1 MGVITAIEKIIS
13 TDVETLVTI
22 LFLGNFFFSVVIGM
36 YAISVKVSGE
46 RRRTYVLMA
55 AKFFQSL
62 GWMGLDFLLY
72 LPLFV
77 SVNLGQSF
85 LYTGL
90 YLESLVMLGL
100 TKWRVRSLRLVQTAI
115 YVCVIACF
123 NVFKVFEL
131 DYRFQAAFGAY
142 SIFSIMV
149 IPGISFFAGKGK
161 SPLKRL
167 TGLLFVLIFLVSL
180 ARAGEVLSSFSRGG
194 TPYSTLLNDFS
205 LLLFV
210 LHMHIG
216 GVAFLLILREEADLQ
231 LAELA
236 FRDPLTGLYN
246 RRHFLE
252 HAKGSVSYAAR
263 TRESVAMIF
272 FDLDFFK
279 RVNDRYGHNFGDE
292 VLRDFSAVLKMH
304 VRGCDIACRYG
315 GEEFVVF
322 LSNTDTA
329 GAVAVAERIRECLR
343 SSKFPNKSDFTY
355 TVSVGIACRIPPHGA
370 QAIDTIGALVNDSDS
385 AVYRAKENG
394 RDRIEV
400 FG

>member
-1 MGVITAIEKIIS
+1 MGWIIHS
-13 TDVETLVTI
+13 DIETLVKI
-22 LFLGNFFFSVVIGM
+22 LFLGNFLFSVVIGM
-36 YAISVKVSGE
+36 YAISVKVTGE
-46 RRRTYVLMA
+46 RRRTYVLVA

-62 GWMGLDFLLY
+62 GWMGLAFILY

-77 SVNLGQSF
+77 SVDLGQNF

-100 TKWRVRSLRLVQTAI
+100 TKWRVRTLRLVQTVI
-115 YVCVIACF
+115 YVCIIVSF
-123 NVFKVFEL
+123 NAFKVFVF
-131 DYRFQAAFGAY
+131 DNHFQAAFGAY
-142 SIFSIMV
+142 SIFLIMV
-149 IPGISFFAGKGK
+149 IPGISFFMGKGK

-167 TGLLFVLIFLVSL
+167 TGFLFVLIFLVSL
-180 ARAGEVLSSFSRGG
+180 ARTGEVLSLFSQGGKSFS
-194 TPYSTLLNDFS
+194 SLLNDFT
-205 LLLFV
+205 LVLFV

-216 GVAFLLILREEADLQ
+216 GVSFLLILREEADLQ

-252 HAKGSVSYAAR
+252 HAKGAISYAAR
-263 TRESVAMIF
+263 TREEVAMLF

-279 RVNDRYGHNFGDE
+279 RVNDQYGHNFGDE
-292 VLRDFSAVLKMH
+292 VLRDFSAVLKIH

-322 LSNTDTA
+322 LANTGRD
-329 GAVAVAERIRECLR
+329 GAVAVAGRIRDYLR
-343 SSKFPNKSDFTY
+343 SSKFPNKPDFTY
-355 TVSVGIACRIPPHGA
+355 TVSVGIACRIPPLGA
-370 QAIDTIGALVNDSDS
+370 QAIDSLGALVNDSDS
-385 AVYRAKENG
+385 AVYRAKDNG

-400 FG
+400 FGE